1 MRLLYTKRIT
11 GLPEGFSIRNPDY
24 FLKPENGVEHV
35 TIEGKYP
42 AIVEA
47 YEKEGVL
54 VEVAGKKAAEAVA
67 VPESVVS
74 DADKA
79 EAEVV
84 ELGQST
90 VKELSDMSVDEL
102 KAYLAELGVE
112 FTAKATKQQ
121 LLELAKEG

>member
-1 MRLLYTKRIT
+1 MRLLYTKRVA

-47 YEKEGVL
+47 YEKEGVP
-54 VEVAGKKAAEAVA
+54 VEVAGKKATEAVA

-84 ELGQST
+84 ELDQST

-102 KAYLAELGVE
+102 KAYLTEQDVE
-112 FTAKATKQQ
+112 FSAKATKQQ

>member
-1 MRLLYTKRIT
+1 MRLLYTKRIA
-11 GLPEGFSIRNPDY
+11 GLPDGFSIRNPDY
-24 FLKPENGVEHV
+24 FLKPENGVGHV

-47 YEKEGVL
+47 YEKEGVP
-54 VEVAGKKAAEAVA
+54 VEVAGNKAAEAVA
-67 VPESVVS
+67 VSESVVS
-74 DADKA
+74 DADKV

-102 KAYLAELGVE
+102 KAYLTEIGIGFA
-112 FTAKATKQQ
+112 AKATKQQ

>member
-1 MRLLYTKRIT
+1 MRLLYTKRIA
-11 GLPEGFSIRNPDY
+11 GLPDGFSIRNPDY

-47 YEKEGVL
+47 YEKEGVS
-54 VEVAGKKAAEAVA
+54 VEVVGGQATEAVA

-84 ELGQST
+84 ELDQPA

-102 KAYLAELGVE
+102 KAYLTELGVE

-121 LLELAKEG
+121 LLELAKEV